1 MRKDRG
7 VSDNNLR
14 VFRLRKWITRAP
26 RSCAARAVKSSLALE
41 ELQLHRR
48 QRNLHNSQPTVFL
61 HDTVQATTQAANSW
75 VDMYSKSV
83 NSHTAYG
90 DAPAGTDGAPV
101 SRESATRYQRDRV
114 GVHGYTME
122 PNMTEVSKKMRNMI
136 VAQNDITSN
145 VRNALTTAPLRVGH
159 TPGEVVDPQRDSRP
173 AHAEMFLTEGTAHT
187 LMRHLEGKAN
197 NLGQAC
203 TQRQSLYCVRWWADR
218 DGCRRR
224 PRGRHPA

>member
-1 MRKDRG
+1 MRKERV
-7 VSDNNLR
+7 VSDNNLL
-14 VFRLRKWITRAP
+14 VLRLRKWITRAP
-26 RSCAARAVKSSLALE
+26 RSCAARAVKASLALE

-83 NSHTAYG
+83 NDHTVYG

-101 SRESATRYQRDRV
+101 NRSEAKKYQKRGNREI
-114 GVHGYTME
+114 HGYTME

-187 LMRHLEGKAN
+187 LMRHLEGKAGG
-197 NLGQAC
+197 LEQAC
-203 TQRQSLYCVRWWADR
+203 TQRQSTRCMR
-218 DGCRRR
+218 
-224 PRGRHPA
+224 